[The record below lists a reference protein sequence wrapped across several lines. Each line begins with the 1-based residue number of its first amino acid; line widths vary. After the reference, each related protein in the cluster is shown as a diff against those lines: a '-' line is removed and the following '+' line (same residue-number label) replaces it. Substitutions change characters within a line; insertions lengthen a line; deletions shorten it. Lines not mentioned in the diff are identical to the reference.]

1 MKQLKRKAQLSN
13 IESIITALV
22 VVGLVL
28 VVGFLIMAEV
38 QDQIVST
45 DSINETDTA
54 SFSSGYNASMD
65 IQTALEGIPSWL
77 PIIVIVVIG
86 TLLIGLVSFLK
97 IKKK

>member
-1 MKQLKRKAQLSN
+1 
-13 IESIITALV
+13 
-22 VVGLVL
+22 
-28 VVGFLIMAEV
+28 
-38 QDQIVST
+38 
-45 DSINETDTA
+45 
-54 SFSSGYNASMD
+54 MD